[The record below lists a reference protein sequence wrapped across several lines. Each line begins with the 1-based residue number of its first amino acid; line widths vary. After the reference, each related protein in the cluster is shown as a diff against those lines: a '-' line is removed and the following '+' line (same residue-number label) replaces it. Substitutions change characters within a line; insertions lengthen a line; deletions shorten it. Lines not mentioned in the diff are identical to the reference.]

1 MSWLDRLRPRPRGA
15 RAQRA
20 GGAPMMLELSESP
33 VPARFGPKPRL
44 AYDADL
50 PRFQS
55 TAGDQLDPRLND
67 RFSSLR
73 IRLRSAFTPS
83 QPVNDRRMFAG
94 RLEALRTLIRA
105 VEEQRVHAVIHGE
118 RGIGKTSML
127 NVLTQ
132 AARDARYL
140 VINISCGERS
150 NFDETFRAIAAHI
163 PLLFHGGYGPTHPDT
178 ERGSTM
184 LDLLTP
190 TPVSTRLAGDL
201 LASVT
206 GTRVMIILDEFDRC
220 ESKDFRH
227 AIGEL
232 MKDLSDRAARAQLV
246 IAGVAANLTEL
257 LEHIPSIQRNV
268 LALQLP
274 KMSETEVLQMVRKGE
289 QASGLV
295 FDAAAS
301 QLVVSLSVGF
311 PYLASLISHHAGLKA
326 LDEER
331 TDVTEADVSAAADEA
346 LEELR
351 GRISRR
357 SQLQIRD
364 AVTHGGLEAL
374 GTLAA
379 AAQATGGRFNLAD
392 IAAVSG
398 DAEERTLNL
407 RLVDTLADEG
417 MLIQAAEDEYGRR
430 YRFIEASVPAY
441 LWLLSGRGKLSDA
454 HAPLF
459 AEAKA

>member
-1 MSWLDRLRPRPRGA
+1 MSWFDNLRPRSGRRTARRADAAPMVLDLGA
-15 RAQRA
+15 AQR
-20 GGAPMMLELSESP
+20 PDT
-33 VPARFGPKPRL
+33 FGPKPRL
-44 AYDADL
+44 AYDDLL

-55 TAGDQLDPRLND
+55 TAGDQLDPRVND
-67 RFSSLR
+67 RFASLR
-73 IRLRSAFTPS
+73 IKLRNAFTPS
-83 QPVNDRRMFAG
+83 QPINDRRMFAG
-94 RLEALRTLIRA
+94 RVEALRTLIRA
-105 VEEQRVHAVIHGE
+105 IEQQRVHAVVHGE
-118 RGIGKTSML
+118 RGIGKTSVL
-127 NVLTQ
+127 NVLSQ

-140 VINISCGERS
+140 VISISCGERS
-150 NFDETFRAIAAHI
+150 NFDETFRAVAAQI
-163 PLLFHGGYGPTHPDT
+163 PLLFDASHGPTHADT
-178 ERGSTM
+178 ERGATM
-184 LDLLTP
+184 ADLLPP
-190 TPVSTRLAGDL
+190 TPVSTRLAGDML
-201 LASVT
+201 GRVT
-206 GTRVMIILDEFDRC
+206 GTRVLIVLDEFDRC

-274 KMSETEVLQMVRKGE
+274 KMTAPEVLQMVSKGE
-289 QASGLV
+289 ALSGV
-295 FDAAAS
+295 TFDDAAS
-301 QLVVSLSVGF
+301 RMVVSLSVGF

-326 LDEER
+326 LDDQR
-331 TDVTEADVSAAADEA
+331 SVVSEADVSAAADEA

-379 AAQATGGRFNLAD
+379 AAQATGGRFTLTD
-392 IAAVSG
+392 IAAVSH
-398 DAEERTLNL
+398 DAEEKTLNT
-407 RLVDTLADEG
+407 RLVDTLAEEG

-441 LWLLSGRGKLSDA
+441 LWLLSGRGKTLDGA
-454 HAPLF
+454 GLAM
-459 AEAKA
+459 AEA